1 MFVENAAFRD
11 IVQVAVVVKDIQ
23 SAMARYENV
32 YGIGPWETMHL
43 SRDSARNIMVDGKPL
58 PEDEDYQVILAM
70 AQVGNMNLELI
81 QPLTPNSDYYNFLQE
96 HGEGFHHVA
105 ISQDNSFFQIMEELG
120 VRQVASATIGHTDC
134 VYYDTRKEL
143 GFIVETF
150 KETNN

>member
-1 MFVENAAFRD
+1 MENAAFRD

-81 QPLTPNSDYYNFLQE
+81 QPLTPNRIIT
-96 HGEGFHHVA
+96 
-105 ISQDNSFFQIMEELG
+105 ISFRNT
-120 VRQVASATIGHTDC
+120 VRDSTM
-134 VYYDTRKEL
+134 
-143 GFIVETF
+143 
-150 KETNN
+150 